1 MKRRPYFLSGTALAA
16 LVATAFTLETDPVRA
31 QQAEEEQ
38 GGRAMEEIVVTA
50 KPIAFRKVEGTDAT
64 GGTTEMLMLER
75 RISYADLDLSKYRDV
90 TELKKRIEVNA
101 KQACDELNKLYP
113 LPRWDHADRRA
124 CIKRA
129 IESAN
134 NDLEAA
140 LSAAE

>member
-38 GGRAMEEIVVTA
+38 GGRAIEEIVVTA
-50 KPIAFRKVEGTDAT
+50 KPIAYRKVERTEAT
-64 GGTTEMLMLER
+64 GGITETLTLER
-75 RISYADLDLSKYRDV
+75 HISYADLDLSKHSDV
-90 TELKKRIEVNA
+90 TRLKNRIEISA
-101 KQACDELNKLYP
+101 KEACDELDKIYP
-113 LPRWDHADRRA
+113 IPRWGPSDRRA

-140 LSAAE
+140 LSAAD